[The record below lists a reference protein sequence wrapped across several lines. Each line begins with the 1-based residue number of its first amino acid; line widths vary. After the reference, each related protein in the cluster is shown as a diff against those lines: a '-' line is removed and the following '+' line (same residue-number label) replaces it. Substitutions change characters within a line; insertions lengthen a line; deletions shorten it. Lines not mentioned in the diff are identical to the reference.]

1 MQHGELE
8 EVVHS
13 LVRCV
18 LRFSSVRIFLEWVQI
33 FDIWQSLLKLKVD
46 HNILSWELGAGKR
59 NKRHLKTNF
68 CNLFYRKFEKD
79 CMFLQ
84 SRHTELVFRVE

>member
-18 LRFSSVRIFLEWVQI
+18 LRFSSVRVFLKWVQI
-33 FDIWQSLLKLKVD
+33 FDIW
-46 HNILSWELGAGKR
+46 
-59 NKRHLKTNF
+59 
-68 CNLFYRKFEKD
+68 
-79 CMFLQ
+79 
-84 SRHTELVFRVE
+84 